1 MELISLLLY
10 FYLYLYSLLPATV
23 NETINPITY
32 NSSADSIL
40 FISDYHYIN
49 SANYYDYRELK
60 AVIQQRESR
69 GIANPNSAISTC
81 GRYMGKYQI
90 DYYLHI
96 QALGISSNEFLSSD
110 SLQEITFDNYMDIS
124 KYILTSNNIPVTNA
138 NLLKSWS
145 IGQYWFI
152 IK

>member
-1 MELISLLLY
+1 MELIKLLIL
-10 FYLYLYSLLPATV
+10 FYLSLYSLLPATV

-32 NSSADSIL
+32 NNGTDSII

-49 SANYYDYRELK
+49 SANYFDYKELK
-60 AVIQQRESR
+60 QVIQQRESR
-69 GIANPNSAISTC
+69 GLVNPNMAISPC
-81 GRYMGKYQI
+81 GRYLGKYQI
-90 DYYLHI
+90 DYYLYI
-96 QALGISSNEFLSSD
+96 APLGITHNDLLSSD

-124 KYILTSNNIPVTNA
+124 KHLLTQNNIPVTNA

-145 IGQYWFI
+145 IGQYWFT